1 MPFTVDTNLTMVVF
15 RKRYLLLIALIA
27 AVGYGS
33 QYYTIGGWHHL
44 RLEPRSTNAE
54 GKSIG
59 LGDIHNPQAWGVAS
73 GTATSV
79 SANANH
85 SSKSHGSNQV
95 AANSSLRTTSMPQGP
110 SDIGRTSKWVSAHVI
125 SNGSI
130 PPKSIN
136 PTVRIATFN
145 LQSFGESK
153 ANKIA
158 VMEIVA
164 RLVRNFDV
172 VALQDI
178 SARQRDTL
186 PRLIDRINQSD
197 RRYDYCIGPR
207 VGPPHQ
213 SMHFAF
219 IFDTDR
225 IETDRYQLYT
235 VDDPSDRL
243 DYEPLVGWFRSRQ
256 ATESEAFTFSLV
268 NVLVSPTGGAREVQ
282 LLPDLVKSIRQD
294 GRGEDDIILAGDF
307 GCGDTQ
313 MASLRNMGMLFALEG
328 VATTITGDEMLDNI
342 IFPARA
348 TDEFTGR
355 SGTVDFLRHYNLTPD
370 QASQVSNHMP
380 VWCEFF
386 ALEGGQPGYRPE

>member
-1 MPFTVDTNLTMVVF
+1 MVVF

-44 RLEPRSTNAE
+44 RLEPRTANTE
-54 GKSIG
+54 GKSTMG
-59 LGDIHNPQAWGVAS
+59 GDIHNPQSWGVTS
-73 GTATSV
+73 GNSTAGAET
-79 SANANH
+79 AYHA
-85 SSKSHGSNQV
+85 SKSHGSNQV
-95 AANSSLRTTSMPQGP
+95 VANSSLRTTPIPHGP
-110 SDIGRTSKWVSAHVI
+110 SDLGRTSKWVSAQVI
-125 SNGSI
+125 SNGGI
-130 PPKSIN
+130 PTKSIN
-136 PTVRIATFN
+136 PTVRIASFN

-172 VALQDI
+172 VAVQDI
-178 SARQRDTL
+178 SARQRDIL

-219 IFDTDR
+219 IFDTER

-256 ATESEAFTFSLV
+256 ANESEAFTFSLV
-268 NVLVSPTGGAREVQ
+268 NVLVSPSGGSREIQ
-282 LLPDLVKSIRQD
+282 LLPDLIKSIRQD
-294 GRGEDDIILAGDF
+294 GRGEDDIIIAGDF
-307 GCGDTQ
+307 GCGDSQ

-328 VATTITGDEMLDNI
+328 VATTISGDEMLDNI
-342 IFPARA
+342 IFPSRA

-355 SGTVDFLRHYNLTPD
+355 SGTVDFLRQYNLTPD

-386 ALEGGQPGYRPE
+386 ANEGGQPGYRPE

>member
-1 MPFTVDTNLTMVVF
+1 MVVF

-44 RLEPRSTNAE
+44 RLEPRMANTE
-54 GKSIG
+54 GKSTMG
-59 LGDIHNPQAWGVAS
+59 GDIHNPQSWGVTS
-73 GTATSV
+73 GNSTAGAET
-79 SANANH
+79 AYHA
-85 SSKSHGSNQV
+85 SKSHGSNQV
-95 AANSSLRTTSMPQGP
+95 VANSSLRTTPIPHGP
-110 SDIGRTSKWVSAHVI
+110 SDLGRTSKWVSAQVI
-125 SNGSI
+125 SNGGI
-130 PPKSIN
+130 PTKSIN
-136 PTVRIATFN
+136 PTVRIASFN

-172 VALQDI
+172 VAVQDI
-178 SARQRDTL
+178 SARQRDIL

-219 IFDTDR
+219 IFDTER

-256 ATESEAFTFSLV
+256 ANESEAFTFSLV
-268 NVLVSPTGGAREVQ
+268 NVLVSPSGGSREIQ
-282 LLPDLVKSIRQD
+282 LLPDLIKSIRQD
-294 GRGEDDIILAGDF
+294 GRGEDDIIIAGDF
-307 GCGDTQ
+307 GCGDSQ

-328 VATTITGDEMLDNI
+328 VATTISGDEMLDNI
-342 IFPARA
+342 IFPSRA

-355 SGTVDFLRHYNLTPD
+355 SGTVDFLRQYNLTPD

-386 ALEGGQPGYRPE
+386 ANEGGQPGYRPE

>member
-1 MPFTVDTNLTMVVF
+1 MVVF
-15 RKRYLLLIALIA
+15 RKRYFLLIAIIA

-44 RLEPRSTNAE
+44 RLEPRTSNAD
-54 GKSIG
+54 GRASSG
-59 LGDIHNPQAWGVAS
+59 SDIHSPQAWGVAS
-73 GTATSV
+73 GGAGSV
-79 SANANH
+79 PSNASH
-85 SSKSHGSNQV
+85 SQKSHGSNQV
-95 AANSSLRTTSMPQGP
+95 AANSSLRTTTLPHGP
-110 SDIGRTSKWVSAHVI
+110 SDLGRASKWVSAQVI
-125 SNGSI
+125 SNGGV
-130 PPKSIN
+130 PPKSVN
-136 PTVRIATFN
+136 PTVRIASFN

-153 ANKIA
+153 ANKVA

-172 VALQDI
+172 VAVQDI

-256 ATESEAFTFSLV
+256 ANESEAFTFSLV
-268 NVLVSPTGGAREVQ
+268 NILVSPTGGTREVQ
-282 LLPDLVKSIRQD
+282 LLPDLIKSIRQD

-307 GCGDTQ
+307 GCGDSQ
-313 MASLRNMGMLFALEG
+313 MVSLRNMGMLFALEG
-328 VATTITGDEMLDNI
+328 VATTISGDEMLDNI

-355 SGTVDFLRHYNLTPD
+355 SGTVDFLRQYNLTPD

-386 ALEGGQPGYRPE
+386 AHEGGQPGYRAE